1 MYSLNVVCPSGPRVL
16 QVRDRNTPF
25 QMIVDRQ
32 IHTGCYF
39 GLREASGSFFLSLFF
54 SGKKHF
60 FLFPVGWLSVHLEGT
75 SVV

>member
-25 QMIVDRQ
+25 QMVDRQ

-39 GLREASGSFFLSLFF
+39 GLREASGSFFF
-54 SGKKHF
+54 
-60 FLFPVGWLSVHLEGT
+60 
-75 SVV
+75 